1 MLDIKKTY
9 VTDSRKRPIAVQIDI
24 QTFEKMEQLLEDY
37 ALAQYINENNP
48 EDTLSVADAKAF
60 YTSPITF
67 TSRSN
72 STPNFS

>member
-9 VTDSRKRPIAVQIDI
+9 VTDSMKRPIAVQIDI

-48 EDTLSVADAKAF
+48 DDALSVADAKAF
-60 YTSPITF
+60 YETLT
-67 TSRSN
+67 N
-72 STPNFS
+72 KKL

>member
-9 VTDSRKRPIAVQIDI
+9 VTDSMKRPIAVQIDI

-60 YTSPITF
+60 YETLTNKKP
-67 TSRSN
+67 
-72 STPNFS
+72 

>member
-9 VTDSRKRPIAVQIDI
+9 VTDSKKQPIAVQIDI

-48 EDTLSVADAKAF
+48 DDALSVADAKAF
-60 YTSPITF
+60 YETLTNKKP
-67 TSRSN
+67 
-72 STPNFS
+72 

>member
-9 VTDSRKRPIAVQIDI
+9 VTDSRKRPIAVQVDI

-48 EDTLSVADAKAF
+48 DDALSVADAKAF
-60 YTSPITF
+60 YETLTNKKP
-67 TSRSN
+67 
-72 STPNFS
+72 